1 MVRATWIPEEDVILR
16 ANYVGKKTTNDV
28 LAALQAEG
36 YKGKTLEQVRN
47 RIKSLKLSKVVRGKN
62 LPHATTVLLVTRA
75 IDQRA
80 NDKANNIIRTWL
92 AYLPSQM
99 DKSNW
104 RKYGTMVNNGT
115 WDTWKQTT
123 QQLSMTTEAVRSRSR
138 RQLYGKGGS
147 AQAVAREA
155 SVVGAP
161 PALPPLPIVG
171 DDEIAAAR
179 ASAAEAVA
187 ASGMEDLSF

>member
-1 MVRATWIPEEDVILR
+1 MVRATWIPEEDAIIR
-16 ANYVGKKTTNDV
+16 AHYVGKKTAKDV
-28 LAALQAEG
+28 LAALKAEG

-47 RIKSLKLSKVVRGKN
+47 RIKNLKLSKVVRGKN
-62 LPHATTVLLVTRA
+62 LDKGTTVLLVTRA
-75 IDQRA
+75 IDQMA
-80 NDKANNIIRTWL
+80 NDKAKNIIRTWL

-115 WDTWKQTT
+115 WETWKQTT
-123 QQLSMTTEAVRSRSR
+123 QQPSMTTEAVRSRSR

-179 ASAAEAVA
+179 AATEEAVA
-187 ASGMEDLSF
+187 ASGMGAVYF